1 MKKPKNAKH
10 LFGGEKRYNIIYT
23 WNILEDIVLSGNNNK
38 ITMRY
43 FVFIALIIFLNIE
56 MIEYKLRL
64 ITQKE

>member
-10 LFGGEKRYNIIYT
+10 LFGGEERYNIIYT